1 MGISLS
7 NDNKKVKKNVAVQLL
22 LFDITELQKSMNM
35 EKNFREALLRVLE
48 DGTFKNTRALS
59 QAAEVDQAGL
69 SRFLK
74 TMGYG
79 RTDTPP
85 SVTKGSLNLQTI
97 SKLVDCMGGVLVF
110 PWDSTEA
117 SCRHELEK
125 AKKLL
130 KEQEQEIIELKA
142 QKSALKELIS
152 DRLDQRP
159 IAPEEPRQNKSCA

>member
-1 MGISLS
+1 
-7 NDNKKVKKNVAVQLL
+7 
-22 LFDITELQKSMNM
+22 M
-35 EKNFREALLRVLE
+35 EKNFRGALLRVLG

-79 RTDTPP
+79 RTDAPP
-85 SVTKGSLNLQTI
+85 SLTKGSLNLQTV

-110 PWDSTEA
+110 PWDSPEA

-125 AKKLL
+125 AKEQL
-130 KEQEQEIIELKA
+130 KAQEREIIELKA
-142 QKSALKELIS
+142 QNSAFMKLIS

-159 IAPEEPRQNKSCA
+159 IPPEETRQIEHSTG